1 MSPMQ
6 KNHFILSASSLA
18 IVLCS
23 LLNLGQRK
31 SEGSEPP
38 RITSATVA
46 DGKLD
51 ISWQGPSSSYQVQSA
66 TNLAQPVWRNVLSAV
81 RTNVSIPILDNAS
94 FFRIVDPDPNFL
106 TLTIAMTNVLTRD
119 GVVLTLEKPPRLD
132 LVFDA
137 ETDSASSDP
146 VRVVFPSEGLK
157 LYDIAFDGKGGFS
170 FTTNGVPTVYGGTW
184 KTEAG
189 PGPNDL
195 THSGI
200 FTNLTDVFEFRAVT
214 DPAPDNDVGAGLLG
228 GMTWIYCLPGF
239 AAKNLQCQ
247 AAASAL
253 FLTCAF
259 QFKLPYATFT
269 SKIDASGLMT
279 NHIECITTCL
289 TGCK

>member
-1 MSPMQ
+1 MLG
-6 KNHFILSASSLA
+6 ILAERSSGPLRDYFLYGFH
-18 IVLCS
+18 VLGGGAGVNDGGAFPRNFS
-23 LLNLGQRK
+23 G
-31 SEGSEPP
+31 SEG
-38 RITSATVA
+38 
-46 DGKLD
+46 
-51 ISWQGPSSSYQVQSA
+51 
-66 TNLAQPVWRNVLSAV
+66 
-81 RTNVSIPILDNAS
+81 
-94 FFRIVDPDPNFL
+94 
-106 TLTIAMTNVLTRD
+106 RD
-119 GVVLTLEKPPRLD
+119 VG
-132 LVFDA
+132 
-137 ETDSASSDP
+137 DS
-146 VRVVFPSEGLK
+146 
-157 LYDIAFDGKGGFS
+157 IAFDGKGGFS
-170 FTTNGVPTVYGGTW
+170 FVTNGVPTVYGGTW
-184 KTEAG
+184 KTEPG

-228 GMTWIYCLPGF
+228 GMTWIICLPGF